1 MKTTVIC
8 RDKTAKKRIEQK
20 LTGASFI
27 LDKEHPEIIFV
38 YGGDG
43 SLVCSERLYP
53 GIPKVA
59 LRGSPTSKTHFYEKS
74 LLDTIIKKIKQ
85 KNYTI
90 KQYTKLTA
98 KHKTTTLEALNEI
111 QIHNKNPT
119 TALRFNISINSKL
132 IHKNIIAD
140 GALAATPFGSTA
152 YYYSTGGE
160 PFDKG
165 IGIGFN
171 NPHQRI
177 KNYTVPEDSAI
188 TIEII
193 RGDALLICDNDQ
205 KMIPMKPKEKI
216 TIKKSADIARFLRF
230 IGL

>member
-1 MKTTVIC
+1 MKTAVIT
-8 RDKTAKKRIEQK
+8 RDKQEQKRIEQK
-20 LTGASFI
+20 LTS
-27 LDKEHPEIIFV
+27 
-38 YGGDG
+38 DG
-43 SLVCSERLYP
+43 SLVRSERLYP

-111 QIHNKNPT
+111 QLHNKNPT
-119 TALRFNISINSKL
+119 TAIRFNIYINNRL
-132 IHKNIIAD
+132 THKNIIGD

-165 IGIGFN
+165 IGLSFN

-177 KNYTVPEDSAI
+177 RNSVIPEDSTI
-188 TIEII
+188 TIELL
-193 RGDALLICDNDQ
+193 RGDALIIHDNNP
-205 KMIPMKPKEKI
+205 KILPMKPKDKI
-216 TIKKSADIARFLRF
+216 TIKKSNNIANFLRF
-230 IGL
+230 TGL